1 VREPDL
7 SSLAEPQPLATGEEA
22 PPAEAAKRGRR
33 TLRWVVEVAV
43 IVAAAFVLA
52 LLVQQFIVKPF
63 AIPSPSME
71 PTLVEGDRVLVNRLV
86 YHFRSPERGDVIVFH
101 PPGRPGSD
109 PFIKRVVAVGGDT
122 IAVHDGSLYVN
133 GVAQDEPFIKEH
145 LIIGDFPETTIE
157 PGYVWAMG
165 DNRNNSGDSRVF
177 GPVPLDSIMGKAF
190 AVYWPLS
197 RAGGL

>member
-1 VREPDL
+1 VIEPDS
-7 SSLAEPQPLATGEEA
+7 SSLTEPEPVSAVGEA
-22 PPAEAAKRGRR
+22 PSAATARGRNR
-33 TLRWVVEVAV
+33 AFRWTVEVVV

-52 LLVQQFIVKPF
+52 LLVQQFVVKPF

-86 YHFRSPERGDVIVFH
+86 YHFRSPERGDVMVFH

-109 PFIKRVVAVGGDT
+109 PFIKRIVAVGGDT
-122 IAVHDGSLYVN
+122 IAVRDGLLWVN

-145 LIIGDFPETTIE
+145 PIVGDFPETMV
-157 PGYVWAMG
+157 PAGFVWAMG

-177 GPVPLDSIMGKAF
+177 GPVSVKEIMGEAF
-190 AVYWPLS
+190 AIYWPLS
-197 RAGGL
+197 HISGL